1 MRMSWAAAVVA
12 LAATAAE
19 PAPRSFAGYP
29 DLFRYVAETEL
40 LPTDEDT
47 IFRLA
52 AESTVDY
59 VGVRPGEVYV
69 VVRAELREEGEAS
82 RVRGAQGNGPYYV
95 FRKQGGAFLLLG
107 TMFGNRYTWGS
118 LNGGLVF
125 TVTAQLSADQSQA
138 AVYRVVR
145 DGLVQQ

>member
-12 LAATAAE
+12 VAAAAAGA
-19 PAPRSFAGYP
+19 APRSFGGYP
-29 DLFRYVAETEL
+29 DLFRYVAEAEL
-40 LPTDEDT
+40 LPTDEES

-59 VGVRPGEVYV
+59 VGIRPGESYV
-69 VVRAELREEGEAS
+69 VVRVELRDEGEAS

-118 LNGGLVF
+118 LKGSLAF
-125 TVTAQLSADQSQA
+125 TVTAQLSAEQSQA
-138 AVYRVVR
+138 AVYRVIR

>member
-12 LAATAAE
+12 LAVTAAG
-19 PAPRSFAGYP
+19 PAPRSFGRYS
-29 DLFRYVAETEL
+29 DLFRYVAEAEL
-40 LPTDEDT
+40 LPTDEDS

-59 VGVRPGEVYV
+59 VGVRPGEWYV
-69 VVRAELREEGEAS
+69 VVRAELREEGETS
-82 RVRGAQGNGPYYV
+82 RLRGAQGNGPYYV
-95 FRKQGGAFLLLG
+95 FRKQGNAFLLLG

-118 LNGGLVF
+118 LNGSLVF
-125 TVTAQLSADQSQA
+125 TVTAQLSAEQSQT